1 MSLSISL
8 SPTPGFCV
16 KSKALTP
23 VATKV
28 FINIAWDK
36 NVPSPPKSSEED
48 IQRAM
53 SGDGN
58 ERGNPWYVPVVVSE
72 PRQDVDKAGNQALV
86 FDCVYNST
94 LRSRS
99 VRDPDFKS
107 FLVELAI
114 QRIEA
119 QSNIPL
125 SRQIATPNI
134 ASKGKL
140 LPRTVNIPSTLLK
153 EDPISKKPLI
163 QELPTDDHA
172 KPNPKGI
179 LKRSSP
185 RPNSLPLEWSWSRL
199 DSGTLNIVF
208 RVPNMTHT
216 LIPKTTLDVEPRRI
230 ILAIP
235 SHPVLDI
242 DLNISDA
249 EITSRIHNSE
259 IRDKTEDTTR
269 TLLLKRQRDF
279 DVDNTKAEWRVAE
292 GVLIV
297 SV

>member
-16 KSKALTP
+16 KSKTLTP
-23 VATKV
+23 VPTKV

-36 NVPSPPKSSEED
+36 NVPSPPKSSEDD

-53 SGDGN
+53 KGDVD

-72 PRQDVDKAGNQALV
+72 PRQDKDKAGNQALV

-119 QSNIPL
+119 QSNLPL
-125 SRQIATPNI
+125 SRQIGTPNI

-140 LPRTVNIPSTLLK
+140 LPRAVNIPTTLLK
-153 EDPISKKPLI
+153 DPINKKPLI
-163 QELPTDDHA
+163 QELHDDDA
-172 KPNPKGI
+172 KPNLKGI
-179 LKRSSP
+179 LKCSPP
-185 RPNSLPLEWSWSRL
+185 RPTSLPLEWSWSWL
-199 DSGTLNIVF
+199 DSETLNIVF
-208 RVPNMTHT
+208 RVPNMTHA
-216 LIPKTTLDVEPRRI
+216 LISKTTLDVEPRRI

-242 DLNISDA
+242 DLDISDA

-259 IRDKTEDTTR
+259 IKDKTEETTR
-269 TLLLKRQRDF
+269 TLLQLKRQRDF

-292 GVLIV
+292 GVLTV
-297 SV
+297 FV

>member
-1 MSLSISL
+1 MH
-8 SPTPGFCV
+8 
-16 KSKALTP
+16 
-23 VATKV
+23 
-28 FINIAWDK
+28 
-36 NVPSPPKSSEED
+36 
-48 IQRAM
+48 
-53 SGDGN
+53 GDDN

-72 PRQDVDKAGNQALV
+72 PRQDKDKAGNQALV

-119 QSNIPL
+119 QSNLPL
-125 SRQIATPNI
+125 SRHIATPNI

-140 LPRTVNIPSTLLK
+140 LPRTVNIPSALLK

-163 QELPTDDHA
+163 QELPDDDA
-172 KPNPKGI
+172 KPTPKGI

-185 RPNSLPLEWSWSRL
+185 RPTSLPLEWSWSRL
-199 DSGTLNIVF
+199 DSGSLNIVF
-208 RVPNMTHT
+208 RVPNMTHA
-216 LIPKTTLDVEPRRI
+216 LIPKTSLDVEPRRI

-242 DLNISDA
+242 DLDISDA

-259 IRDKTEDTTR
+259 IEDKAENTTR

-297 SV
+297 FV